1 MKKLRLDVDALRV
14 ETFGTG
20 SARAGGTVVAHFD
33 QQIARGPVIF
43 TDAETD
49 PSRVDSCYRNTC
61 WDACDWGAAGTA

>member
-1 MKKLRLDVDALRV
+1 MKKLRLDVHALRV

-20 SARAGGTVVAHFD
+20 SASAGGTVVAHFD
-33 QQIARGPVIF
+33 QIARGPVIF

-61 WDACDWGAAGTA
+61 WDACDWAAAGTA